1 MTPLTQTC
9 TRCSQAFEITE
20 ADQAYYSKRGVP
32 PPKLCPKDR
41 LKRRLSFRNERKL
54 YVRICD
60 ASGKTIVSNIRP
72 DSPFPVF
79 HNEEWQKQAH
89 EVPRL
94 ESFDFNKTFAEQY
107 AQIWAKA
114 PRMHKAS
121 AGDEENSEYSNHCGH
136 CRNCY
141 FIFNSE
147 EDQDCMYLKFG
158 DKCNDC
164 IDCHNIISSQL
175 CYECVNVKN
184 GYNLKFSDD
193 CENCSDASFLRNC
206 RSVKN
211 SMFCYGLEHQEFCL
225 FNQKY
230 SKEEYQEKI
239 KAYRLDSHVGLQEA
253 KRLWEQFSS
262 QWPKI
267 RRVILN
273 SENCTGES
281 IYNSKNCTDCYTI
294 SNCEDCRFVLNSVDV
309 KDSYDFFA
317 YGMKTALAYECIT
330 IANGYDLKF
339 CNYCMYS
346 NSLEYCDSCWACED
360 CFGCIGLKKAKF
372 CIFNK
377 QYSEEEYKMLVPKI
391 REYMLKTGEYGEF
404 FDEKFSAFPY
414 EDTLAQDYFPVPSQL
429 NTPTLPAG
437 ILNVDQIPDSVTEL
451 PENLTEQTFYCPITQ
466 KPFKFQKNEL
476 KFYKAQEIAVPR
488 MSFEA
493 RYQNRNQ
500 LIPFPY

>member
-54 YVRICD
+54 YVRKCD

-391 REYMLKTGEYGEF
+391 REHMLKTGEYGEF